1 MTASVEASSLRT
13 RNIRWATGVLAAAA
27 FLVAG
32 VFMVLAAW
40 RAFDIAAIK
49 FHMEAFSVAE
59 RMCEREVGETA
70 RHRCVEGQLRKL
82 DRSPWAAAAPD
93 LVRAGLAAVIGAGLS
108 MTVAL
113 SSRDPDRDG

>member
-1 MTASVEASSLRT
+1 M
-13 RNIRWATGVLAAAA
+13 A

-32 VFMVLAAW
+32 VYLVLAGW

-59 RMCEREVGETA
+59 RACEREASEPA
-70 RHRCVEGQLRKL
+70 RHRCVEGQLRKI

-93 LVRAGLAAVIGAGLS
+93 LGRAGLAAVIGAGVT

-113 SSRDPDRDG
+113 SSRDRDRDG